1 MDAPECLHRG
11 QLWQF
16 SAQYGGWLAIKLL
29 LFNHAL
35 VVDPD
40 VAAASPRRKRRSS
53 LKLWMDLCL
62 VGDIQEAQKED
73 GAFRRGSYS
82 TTNSDSQLGQ
92 APAHLDKKF
101 RFSVQTKHQ
110 TLQFAADTAVQR
122 DEWLHCLLLARKLR
136 AKQVE
141 EHKMKSDGSRA
152 FLRFASS
159 GSEESEGEEENRPA
173 GAPLSW
179 SEENAL
185 RSAQLLSQRSRPTAV
200 QVSGSPVKFE
210 E

>member
-53 LKLWMDLCL
+53 LKVWMDLCL
-62 VGDIQEAQKED
+62 VADIEHIQKED
-73 GAFRRGSYS
+73 GAVRRGSYS
-82 TTNSDSQLGQ
+82 AASTSSQS
-92 APAHLDKKF
+92 AADLDKKF

-141 EHKMKSDGSRA
+141 EPKMKSDGSRA

-173 GAPLSW
+173 SAPVSW

-200 QVSGSPVKFE
+200 QVSGISVTLEK
-210 E
+210 

>member
-73 GAFRRGSYS
+73 GAFRRGSY
-82 TTNSDSQLGQ
+82 T
-92 APAHLDKKF
+92 
-101 RFSVQTKHQ
+101 
-110 TLQFAADTAVQR
+110 
-122 DEWLHCLLLARKLR
+122 
-136 AKQVE
+136 
-141 EHKMKSDGSRA
+141 